1 MPDKTKW
8 FRTDDFQI
16 CRQLKKNIY
25 EFIEFK
31 GADDLMISSSD
42 IVDLSHYRDA
52 DTGEWNKEAQNI
64 LSAYY
69 SSLQDLRE
77 SAGDDENQK
86 EIVIGLI
93 DECGFDSFD
102 VGTLEE
108 SWKMQPSSAGYCC
121 DYTLDE
127 LKTIKEKSSQ
137 TPESVAQ
144 NRKDFY
150 ANFAEL
156 AGNDFSHENVIRLNR
171 KYNI

>member
-25 EFIEFK
+25 EFIEFN

-42 IVDLSHYRDA
+42 IVDLSNYRDA

-77 SAGDDENQK
+77 SAGDDEDQ
-86 EIVIGLI
+86 IVAECIFEQTSFFDETSLQMSEDEAYQYLDNIIAGKNKTTI
-93 DECGFDSFD
+93 DRTYRDDPYEYMSQ
-102 VGTLEE
+102 E
-108 SWKMQPSSAGYCC
+108 PC
-121 DYTLDE
+121 DYCPYQNT
-127 LKTIKEKSSQ
+127 KKCKE
-137 TPESVAQ
+137 
-144 NRKDFY
+144 
-150 ANFAEL
+150 
-156 AGNDFSHENVIRLNR
+156 GNCKLS
-171 KYNI
+171 